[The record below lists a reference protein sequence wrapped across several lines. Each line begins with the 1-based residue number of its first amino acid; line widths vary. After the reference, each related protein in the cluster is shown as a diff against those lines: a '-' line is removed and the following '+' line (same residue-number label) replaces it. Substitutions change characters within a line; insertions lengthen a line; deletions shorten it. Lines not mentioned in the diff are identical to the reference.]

1 MAHLCS
7 MSWVKS
13 LLSYAWPVTVWEGPG
28 KYGPLRLIYEGG
40 HLVVNSGHA
49 NQSYGNLHAIW
60 QQSLDD
66 QPIAQLDPRS
76 ILILGFGAGSSAH
89 ILRKE
94 MGLNAPIV
102 GVDGDPEMLRLAH
115 TYFKVDRLKDL
126 RLVLMDALSFVR
138 EHEGTYDLVLVDLC
152 HELDLAPGV
161 DEEPFIAGLRKCTA
175 PEGLLCFNTVV
186 YDTKSRARSQRVS
199 ERLRLHF
206 DHVEEHLYQG
216 INRVLTAKRK
226 KPVPVD
232 VP

>member
-1 MAHLCS
+1 M
-7 MSWVKS
+7 
-13 LLSYAWPVTVWEGPG
+13 
-28 KYGPLRLIYEGG
+28 
-40 HLVVNSGHA
+40 
-49 NQSYGNLHAIW
+49 
-60 QQSLDD
+60 
-66 QPIAQLDPRS
+66 
-76 ILILGFGAGSSAH
+76 
-89 ILRKE
+89 
-94 MGLNAPIV
+94 
-102 GVDGDPEMLRLAH
+102 
-115 TYFKVDRLKDL
+115 
-126 RLVLMDALSFVR
+126 LMDALSFVR